1 MKFHHPWF
9 IAVWPGMGNIAMTA
23 GYYLMAKLEM
33 HLHAEFSPREL
44 FEFEHVEVKD
54 GLIQTASL
62 PSSRLFVWVDP
73 AKQHDIILFI
83 GEAQPPRGKYA
94 FCRRLIEY
102 ARQLEV
108 ERVFTFAA
116 MATAM
121 HPTHP
126 SRVFGAAT
134 DEVNLAELK
143 RLELEI
149 LNDGQISG
157 LNGLLLGVAKEMGVP
172 GACLLGEMPHVLSQ
186 MTYPKGALAVL
197 EAFLTMA
204 KLDIDVEEIKQ
215 QSANFD
221 EQLGKFLARLER
233 SMGGEAV
240 EEVEEEGQMERPA
253 ESRLSFHDRHRIE
266 ELFHQSK
273 SDRSKAYELKN
284 ELDKLQIFPEY
295 EERFLDL
302 FKRVED

>member
-1 MKFHHPWF
+1 
-9 IAVWPGMGNIAMTA
+9 
-23 GYYLMAKLEM
+23 
-33 HLHAEFSPREL
+33 
-44 FEFEHVEVKD
+44 
-54 GLIQTASL
+54 
-62 PSSRLFVWVDP
+62 
-73 AKQHDIILFI
+73 
-83 GEAQPPRGKYA
+83 
-94 FCRRLIEY
+94 
-102 ARQLEV
+102 
-108 ERVFTFAA
+108 
-116 MATAM
+116 
-121 HPTHP
+121 
-126 SRVFGAAT
+126 
-134 DEVNLAELK
+134 
-143 RLELEI
+143 
-149 LNDGQISG
+149 
-157 LNGLLLGVAKEMGVP
+157 
-172 GACLLGEMPHVLSQ
+172 
-186 MTYPKGALAVL
+186 
-197 EAFLTMA
+197 MA